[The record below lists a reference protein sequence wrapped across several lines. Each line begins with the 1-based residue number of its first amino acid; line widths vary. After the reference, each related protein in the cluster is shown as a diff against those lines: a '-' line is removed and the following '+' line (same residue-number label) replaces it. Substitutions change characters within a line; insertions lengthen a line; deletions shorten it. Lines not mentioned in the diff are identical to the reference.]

1 MNIAKQQPDT
11 DPYLWHYRLG
21 HLGINNVN
29 KVIDENI
36 VNGMDGVSNTNEHQ
50 FCDACTKLMET
61 TSLS

>member
-36 VNGMDGVSNTNEHQ
+36 VNGMDQNGWCQQYE
-50 FCDACTKLMET
+50 
-61 TSLS
+61 